1 VIKVCNPSAFF
12 LRLLQKYH
20 TFLKKRLD
28 NPLTLVYTVYVDS
41 GKGVYMTDKETIEGL
56 ALQVEQLSEDVRG
69 LTYTVQDLVSVIGA
83 ESVEH
88 DEFGLVRYEAKV

>member
-1 VIKVCNPSAFF
+1 
-12 LRLLQKYH
+12 
-20 TFLKKRLD
+20 
-28 NPLTLVYTVYVDS
+28 
-41 GKGVYMTDKETIEGL
+41 MTDKETIESL

-88 DEFGLVRYEAKV
+88 DEFGLIRYEGKVNA

>member
-28 NPLTLVYTVYVDS
+28 NPLTLVYTVYVEWEKELNMS
-41 GKGVYMTDKETIEGL
+41 KKLTTKGEWAKHLRSHGKRIANKKHRKAHKISLSSRIEVPS
-56 ALQVEQLSEDVRG
+56 AIKNV
-69 LTYTVQDLVSVIGA
+69 
-83 ESVEH
+83 
-88 DEFGLVRYEAKV
+88 

>member
-1 VIKVCNPSAFF
+1 M
-12 LRLLQKYH
+12 
-20 TFLKKRLD
+20 LD
-28 NPLTLVYTVYVDS
+28 KSLTSVYTVYVEWVK
-41 GKGVYMTDKETIEGL
+41 GKEMTDKETIEML

-88 DEFGLVRYEAKV
+88 DEFGLVRYEGKV